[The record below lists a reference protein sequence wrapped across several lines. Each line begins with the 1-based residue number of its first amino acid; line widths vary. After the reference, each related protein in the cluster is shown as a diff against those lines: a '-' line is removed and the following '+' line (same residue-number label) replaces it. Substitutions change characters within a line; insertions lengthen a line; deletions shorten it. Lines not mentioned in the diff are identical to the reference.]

1 MLSPPPKTPSRS
13 VMQSPKQIDGRIS
26 LYITPMD
33 RKCADLKES
42 PNSVTYLID
51 RSPAKVSELVTTFFN
66 KKKSFDQICSSK
78 FNKQQNSP
86 MLVLADDVDK

>member
-51 RSPAKVSELVTTFFN
+51 RSPAKVSELANILQCLCWTRWKT
-66 KKKSFDQICSSK
+66 
-78 FNKQQNSP
+78 
-86 MLVLADDVDK
+86 MLTSCWNV